1 MKNLELFCFA
11 LVVISLM
18 VIVFYMMVN
27 TSESESEENPESRRR
42 RYLFSSL
49 DELSDPD
56 EWIALNHHN
65 YSSSS
70 QDSEPEVETDA
81 AGPRVDTPLQFGMY
95 HVYLFMQG
103 CFQRLRHLM
112 VTDHSMQGRGYAIL
126 YNLLRILR
134 NYERHGITSGEADHM
149 TMMHCSIN
157 EMESVLLS
165 RGGSVLAIQDEGQ
178 GRIYQNFSDNLVLE
192 PDVEEPSAEEIAERG
207 IRVWQEAIPDADQPG
222 SPESMAKWMIHR
234 LTRRIVMSCV
244 ERRLAMCRYMAMR
257 ETLRDVLRACSRSQ
271 YNRSRAMLMMHK
283 IEDLS
288 EHESSADDA
297 PQDPFQYM
305 ISGIPDGDHLYE
317 QILLDD
323 DDYEVNAQRAHGPL
337 DERGLVE
344 RAATI
349 NDHRYYTAAYEDLP
363 TDAELEEHGADWDLF
378 YVPQLGYHYRVRR
391 WETNEE
397 SRMRV
402 GKSTPLQGG

>member
-1 MKNLELFCFA
+1 
-11 LVVISLM
+11 
-18 VIVFYMMVN
+18 
-27 TSESESEENPESRRR
+27 
-42 RYLFSSL
+42 
-49 DELSDPD
+49 
-56 EWIALNHHN
+56 
-65 YSSSS
+65 
-70 QDSEPEVETDA
+70 
-81 AGPRVDTPLQFGMY
+81 
-95 HVYLFMQG
+95 
-103 CFQRLRHLM
+103 
-112 VTDHSMQGRGYAIL
+112 
-126 YNLLRILR
+126 
-134 NYERHGITSGEADHM
+134 
-149 TMMHCSIN
+149 
-157 EMESVLLS
+157 
-165 RGGSVLAIQDEGQ
+165 
-178 GRIYQNFSDNLVLE
+178 
-192 PDVEEPSAEEIAERG
+192 
-207 IRVWQEAIPDADQPG
+207 
-222 SPESMAKWMIHR
+222 
-234 LTRRIVMSCV
+234 
-244 ERRLAMCRYMAMR
+244 MCRYMAMR

>member
-1 MKNLELFCFA
+1 MNGWLLII
-11 LVVISLM
+11 VITRS
-18 VIVFYMMVN
+18 
-27 TSESESEENPESRRR
+27 SR
-42 RYLFSSL
+42 
-49 DELSDPD
+49 E
-56 EWIALNHHN
+56 
-65 YSSSS
+65 
-70 QDSEPEVETDA
+70 SEPEVETDA
-81 AGPRVDTPLQFGMY
+81 AGPRVETPLQFGMY

-112 VTDHSMQGRGYAIL
+112 ATDHSMQGRGWAIL
-126 YNLLRILR
+126 HNLLRILG
-134 NYERHGITSGEADHM
+134 NYARHGITSGEADRM
-149 TMMHCSIN
+149 TIMHRSIN

-178 GRIYQNFSDNLVLE
+178 GRVYQDFAGNLVLE

-207 IRVWQEAIPDADQPG
+207 VRVWREAIPDADQPG

-234 LTRRIVMSCV
+234 LTRRIVVSCV
-244 ERRLAMCRYMAMR
+244 ERRPAMCRYMAMR
-257 ETLRDVLRACSRSQ
+257 ETLREVLRSCSRSQ
-271 YNRSRAMLMMHK
+271 FNRSRAMVMMHE

-288 EHESSADDA
+288 EHESSVDDA
-297 PQDPFQYM
+297 PQDTFQYM
-305 ISGIPDGDHLYE
+305 FSGIPDGDHLYE

-349 NDHRYYTAAYEDLP
+349 PPYITINDQRYYTAAYEDLP
-363 TDAELEEHGADWDLF
+363 TDAELEEHGADWDLY
-378 YVPQLGYHYRVRR
+378 YVPQLVYRYRVRR

-402 GKSTPLQGG
+402 D